1 LLSAVRAILFDAGG
15 VLVRLDYETMAAE
28 ATALG
33 EPLTATELARAEGV
47 ARRRLDR
54 AAHAKGRVPGTDTS
68 RRRSYFAEL
77 LDAAGVAPERADGL
91 LAALREIDRER
102 SLWRV
107 PVEGA
112 AETLGALRARGY
124 PVAVVSNS
132 DGRVEGL
139 LRQVGL
145 RDLVSFVLDSHLEG
159 IEKPDPE
166 IFHRA
171 TRRLGVSGIEVA
183 YVGDIYSIDVLGARA
198 AGLVPVLL
206 DAVDSYADA
215 DCLRLRRLPELLD
228 RLAGEG

>member
-1 LLSAVRAILFDAGG
+1 MFDAGG
-15 VLVRLDYETMAAE
+15 VLVRLDYETIAAR

-33 EPLTATELARAEGV
+33 EPLSAEALARAEGA
-47 ARRRLDR
+47 ARRSLDGV
-54 AAHAKGRVPGTDTS
+54 AQAKGRLPGTDTS
-68 RRRSYFAEL
+68 RRRSYFAVL
-77 LDAAGVAPERADGL
+77 LEAAGVASERMDAL
-91 LAALREIDRER
+91 LTALREVDRER

-145 RDLVSFVLDSHLEG
+145 RELVSFVLDSHVEG

-171 TRRLGVSGIEVA
+171 TQRLGVSGTQVA
-183 YVGDIYSIDVLGARA
+183 YVGDIYSIDVKGARA

-215 DCLRLRRLPELLD
+215 DCERLRRLPELLD
-228 RLAGEG
+228 RLAGAG

>member
-1 LLSAVRAILFDAGG
+1 M
-15 VLVRLDYETMAAE
+15 RLDYETIAAR

-33 EPLTATELARAEGV
+33 EPLSAEALARAEGA
-47 ARRRLDR
+47 ARRSLDGV
-54 AAHAKGRVPGTDTS
+54 AQAKGRLPGTDTS
-68 RRRSYFAEL
+68 RRRSYFAVL
-77 LDAAGVAPERADGL
+77 LEAAGVASERMDAL
-91 LAALREIDRER
+91 LTALREVDRER

-145 RDLVSFVLDSHLEG
+145 RELVSFVLDSHVEG

-171 TRRLGVSGIEVA
+171 TQRLGVSGTQVA
-183 YVGDIYSIDVLGARA
+183 YVGDIYSIDVKGARA

-215 DCLRLRRLPELLD
+215 DCERLRRLPELLD
-228 RLAGEG
+228 RLAGAG